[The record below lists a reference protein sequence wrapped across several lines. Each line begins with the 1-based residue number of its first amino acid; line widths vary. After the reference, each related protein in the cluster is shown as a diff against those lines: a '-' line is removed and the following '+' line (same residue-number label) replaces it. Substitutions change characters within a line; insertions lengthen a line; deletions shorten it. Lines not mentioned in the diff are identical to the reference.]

1 MPSEQKKESPT
12 DTVSHFFDV
21 AAKQLDLSEEICQT
35 LIKPYREITVE
46 VPQRRNNG
54 QLDLYTGYRVQ
65 HNGSRGPYKG
75 VM

>member
-35 LIKPYREITVE
+35 LI
-46 VPQRRNNG
+46 
-54 QLDLYTGYRVQ
+54 
-65 HNGSRGPYKG
+65 
-75 VM
+75 